1 MNRELFAQYAGI
13 RQQQARILQLHES
26 KLQLPEPEEPHLKQT
41 NQSLILA
48 IEAQLT
54 AIDAARGALE
64 GHPEF
69 RTTVT
74 ELLSPVAMAILSYV
88 EDEERY
94 AQAFDEARALWREAE
109 SEGLELPKDVDA
121 HIQNDLQRASINA
134 PLPVDPVL
142 VLQDAYSAENPNL
155 EPLTP
160 YEQEV
165 LVDLFATHPA
175 ALPPVFYKA
184 QDGGARR
191 EQQEK
196 TGTMPEKKVKDV
208 LVENGQYTTLPS
220 IYEQIAIMFIN
231 GEQKTND
238 EVGNCLVEKGIIG
251 RAQWDLL
258 GEMAFALAQ
267 SEISGYFKRE
277 QVSTHWETT
286 TKPGQT
292 FYRLVID
299 HNPHTASPPP
309 KGPEASPPTPQPP
322 SPPNNEES
330 LTEVVDETSEDAREP
345 LPERVM
351 DSGEWV
357 VLETP
362 TIDAEYA
369 TYAETATHAPFK
381 IDSKAIAATEPAPD
395 STDAVFDDEL
405 VPEIP
410 HGEVGDATT
419 SFPDTQLQQEEGAE
433 EASTPGQLNEDHT
446 TPDLD
451 IHKVQPTNDQSD
463 LGNLESDTSPT
474 LSAIAAAVLE
484 LTKTGSEYT
493 MGDIRNY
500 LIGHG
505 YMTEDQWKGRN
516 PQFFSKIQN
525 EIVKHLQT
533 QGVKGEWDFRGNT
546 KARVHFLFIARESSN
561 PVALG
566 RLFPTPKQP
575 KPTQDHIHTPR
586 RATVEIPPTP
596 HTTAPHPKHPPTRED
611 RHMATQIERQRES
624 ERAVVVR
631 DLTRHLADGEGGRD
645 VDNRWNAVLRTLQ
658 TAHPSINIEQIMS
671 GLVESGAYHTVRSN
685 GSKLIYPGPAPETSV
700 VQAPKRGKFEPIG
713 RPDVDFVKEN
723 PDIAEQVLVY
733 LATTFTHHTEG
744 ETMST
749 LFDKYGDGLTKE
761 EFNRLLR
768 QMAAR
773 GTIQLDST
781 RNYGRGRKGTIALL
795 PDALTKREIKQDPG
809 FATQILNTQANA

>member
-1 MNRELFAQYAGI
+1 
-13 RQQQARILQLHES
+13 
-26 KLQLPEPEEPHLKQT
+26 
-41 NQSLILA
+41 
-48 IEAQLT
+48 
-54 AIDAARGALE
+54 
-64 GHPEF
+64 
-69 RTTVT
+69 
-74 ELLSPVAMAILSYV
+74 
-88 EDEERY
+88 
-94 AQAFDEARALWREAE
+94 
-109 SEGLELPKDVDA
+109 
-121 HIQNDLQRASINA
+121 
-134 PLPVDPVL
+134 
-142 VLQDAYSAENPNL
+142 
-155 EPLTP
+155 
-160 YEQEV
+160 
-165 LVDLFATHPA
+165 
-175 ALPPVFYKA
+175 
-184 QDGGARR
+184 
-191 EQQEK
+191 
-196 TGTMPEKKVKDV
+196 
-208 LVENGQYTTLPS
+208 
-220 IYEQIAIMFIN
+220 
-231 GEQKTND
+231 
-238 EVGNCLVEKGIIG
+238 
-251 RAQWDLL
+251 
-258 GEMAFALAQ
+258 
-267 SEISGYFKRE
+267 
-277 QVSTHWETT
+277 
-286 TKPGQT
+286 
-292 FYRLVID
+292 
-299 HNPHTASPPP
+299 
-309 KGPEASPPTPQPP
+309 
-322 SPPNNEES
+322 
-330 LTEVVDETSEDAREP
+330 
-345 LPERVM
+345 
-351 DSGEWV
+351 
-357 VLETP
+357 
-362 TIDAEYA
+362 
-369 TYAETATHAPFK
+369 
-381 IDSKAIAATEPAPD
+381 
-395 STDAVFDDEL
+395 

-723 PDIAEQVLVY
+723 PDIAEQVHVY

-768 QMAAR
+768 QGRHAQGGDGVWTGQRVEQSRKPRQREGRSRRRRRPRSRGGVGVRRGLRRACAGGTVGGERRGENGCRRNTTQDNRPCMYGVARQKPIANELRRHRHGGAVLPQLRAVAA
-773 GTIQLDST
+773 G
-781 RNYGRGRKGTIALL
+781 
-795 PDALTKREIKQDPG
+795 
-809 FATQILNTQANA
+809 